1 MLNIPNLL
9 TILRLGLIPVYSI
22 VFFSDSPYNMQY
34 ALLVLGLAGLTDIV
48 DGYLARRFQW
58 VTELGSM
65 LDPLADKLMMLAVL
79 VSLVLDH
86 RVSWWAAG
94 FMVFRD
100 VAMILASVFFVSRG
114 KRTVPAM
121 FWGKATTVLTY
132 IALVALMFRW
142 PFAQALI
149 WCVISV
155 AFATSWVYIRRFR
168 ALNVK

>member
-9 TILRLGLIPVYSI
+9 TMLRLGLIPVYGI
-22 VFFSDSPYNMQY
+22 VFFSDSPYNMY
-34 ALLVLGLAGLTDIV
+34 FALLVLAVAGVTDIV
-48 DGYLARRFQW
+48 DGYLARRYRW

-79 VSLVLDH
+79 LSLVIDE

-94 FMVFRD
+94 LMVFRD
-100 VAMILASVFFVSRG
+100 AGMILTSVVFVSRG
-114 KRTVPAM
+114 LKTVPAM

-132 IALVALMFRW
+132 LALVALLMRW
-142 PFAQALI
+142 PFAEWVL
-149 WCVISV
+149 WGVIGV
-155 AFATSWVYIRRFR
+155 AFGTSLLYIQRFR